1 MPEEH
6 FQDTKKENLR
16 IPPRTTFNLNE
27 YYIWFGNT
35 LQDTGQEQEC
45 LEKGQE

>member
-6 FQDTKKENLR
+6 FQDTKKKNLR
-16 IPPRTTFNLNE
+16 IAPQTSSILND

-35 LQDTGQEQEC
+35 LQDTGQEQEY
-45 LEKGQE
+45 LETGQE